1 MNIVYKFVSKVS
13 GKFYIGSKTEC
24 EVIGGKILDKYG
36 KYYFSSCKAED
47 FWKELEEGN
56 LELEILESNVLRE
69 NLLEREAHWQTVNDF
84 KTDKCWN
91 QVLATQLHPSIPKD
105 KIFEVRNIYGQ
116 TTNEIAVHNSTIAR
130 LDASAIREGFN
141 NNGERILKYL
151 KDRKETFSSFKAMDD
166 HYGRS
171 GFFKRLLKGLDLSQL
186 EVELDTFKLKEY
198 MRNGATFIKSCELL
212 GIEHWVA
219 RYKLGEDFKNIIS
232 KDSIVAEVNGFT
244 TRRTFNRQLLIDFLN
259 GDTRQTIAN
268 KYKNIT
274 ISTVSRVIDAEVR
287 ERLKINELE

>member
-24 EVIGGKILDKYG
+24 EVIGGKILDKCG

-47 FWKELEEGN
+47 FWKELAEGN

-69 NLLEREAHWQTVNDF
+69 NLLEREAHWQTVNNF

-91 QVLATQLHPSIPKD
+91 QVLATQLHPSISKD
-105 KIFEVRNIYGQ
+105 RIFEVRNIYGQ

-130 LDASAIREGFN
+130 LDASAIREGFS
-141 NNGERILKYL
+141 NNGERIKYYL
-151 KDRKETFSSFKAMDD
+151 EDRRDTFSSFKTMDD
-166 HYGRS
+166 YYGRR
-171 GFFKRLLKGLDLSQL
+171 GFFKRLLKGLDLRQL

-198 MRNGATFIKSCELL
+198 MRNGATFIKACELL
-212 GIEHWVA
+212 EIEHWVA
-219 RYKLGEDFKNIIS
+219 RYKLGEDFQNIIS
-232 KDSIVAEVNGFT
+232 KESIVAEVNGFT
-244 TRRTFNRQLLIDFLN
+244 TRGAFNRQLLIDFLK

-268 KYKNIT
+268 RYKNIT
-274 ISTVSRVIDAEVR
+274 ISTVSRVIDSEVR
-287 ERLKINELE
+287 ERLKINDLE